1 MITKAIAVIDDEV
14 DLVNLFREVLENN
27 GFKVYAFTDQI
38 EAFNQIKRN
47 PNDYGLVLSDYRL
60 P

>member
-14 DLVNLFREVLENN
+14 DLVNLFREVLDNN

-47 PNDYGLVLSDYRL
+47 PSDYGLILSDYRL

>member
-47 PNDYGLVLSDYRL
+47 SNDYGLILSDYRL

>member
-14 DLVNLFREVLENN
+14 DLVNLFREVLDNN
-27 GFKVYAFTDQI
+27 GFKVYAFTDKI

-47 PNDYGLVLSDYRL
+47 PNDYGLILSDYRL